1 MSEALNALILLVLLM
16 LSAAFG
22 MFVKARLPERHRGR
36 ETGELVTLVV
46 TMLVTFAALVMGLLT
61 YSVKGGFDR
70 DNADVAAL
78 AGQIVQLDQSLRNYG
93 PETEAAR
100 IALRRYA
107 VSVIISTWPH
117 QPTPSGVHNPSLVL
131 PVAER
136 GIESRLLGAV
146 LNGVGQA
153 IYRLAPNDA
162 LHRKLAASCIANY
175 RNLVT
180 ARWILI
186 EDARP
191 TISVAFYGVLV
202 FWLVVIFVCF
212 GLNAPRSS
220 FVFIIITLSA
230 ISIASAMFVI
240 LDMDMPFTGYI
251 LVSSHPMR
259 NALIDLTRPEPT
271 VPPVRPGPG

>member
-1 MSEALNALILLVLLM
+1 MSEVLNALILLVLLM

-22 MFVKARLPERHRGR
+22 MSVKVRLPERHRSR
-36 ETGELVTLVV
+36 ETWDLVTLVV

-78 AGQIVQLDQSLRNYG
+78 AGQIVQLDHSLRNYG
-93 PETEAAR
+93 PEALVAR
-100 IALRRYA
+100 IALRRYTESA
-107 VSVIISTWPH
+107 IASTWPGE
-117 QPTPSGVHNPSLVL
+117 PLPPGVEKRSLVVPTIPL
-131 PVAER
+131 
-136 GIESRLLGAV
+136 GIESPRLGAV

-153 IYRLAPNDA
+153 IYHLAPNDA

-175 RNLVT
+175 RNLVA
-180 ARWILI
+180 ARWTLI

-191 TISVAFYGVLV
+191 TISVAFYVVLV

-212 GLNAPRSS
+212 GLNAPRTS

-230 ISIASAMFVI
+230 ISIVSAMFVI
-240 LDMDMPFTGYI
+240 LEMDTPFTGYI

-259 NALIDLTRPEPT
+259 NALADITRSEPV
-271 VPPVRPGPG
+271 VPPVLPGSG